1 MRLIFLKYS
10 ARFCYLP
17 VPRDNTLSRDNVAGV
32 TKYIKVHVRSF
43 PWKRKLVEI
52 FELSLYRENDYK
64 FSLTLMIVM
73 SLYIS
78 QISY

>member
-43 PWKRKLVEI
+43 LGNEN
-52 FELSLYRENDYK
+52 LSK
-64 FSLTLMIVM
+64 FLN
-73 SLYIS
+73 
-78 QISY
+78 